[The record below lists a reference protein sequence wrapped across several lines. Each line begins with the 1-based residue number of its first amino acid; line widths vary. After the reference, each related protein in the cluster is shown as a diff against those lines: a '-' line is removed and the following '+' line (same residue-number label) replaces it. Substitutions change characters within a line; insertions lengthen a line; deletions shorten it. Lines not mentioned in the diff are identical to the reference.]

1 MPCEATWHKAQLLG
15 DTQSLPAHSVLC
27 VAAAAP
33 VQFPEVFWD
42 NSIDYFGITQPPGED
57 SRGRCFMFWNLARF
71 NNSAPLLAALV
82 SGRSARAAE
91 GGDAQELQQ
100 HMLEV
105 WHSHVC

>member
-1 MPCEATWHKAQLLG
+1 
-15 DTQSLPAHSVLC
+15 
-27 VAAAAP
+27 
-33 VQFPEVFWD
+33 
-42 NSIDYFGITQPPGED
+42 
-57 SRGRCFMFWNLARF
+57 MFWNLARF

-105 WHSHVC
+105 WHGHVC